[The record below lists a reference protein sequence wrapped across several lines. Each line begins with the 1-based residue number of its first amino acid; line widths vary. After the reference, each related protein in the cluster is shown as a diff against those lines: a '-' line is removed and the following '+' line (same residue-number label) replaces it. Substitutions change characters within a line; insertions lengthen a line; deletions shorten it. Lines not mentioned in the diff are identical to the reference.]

1 MNFLATT
8 ESLMEAVVDDEM
20 FQRLADIKLGLQV
33 IASTRGNL
41 IDTVSN
47 LLFWSRQ
54 VNKLLPLNLVY
65 IFYQ

>member
-47 LLFWSRQ
+47 LVFLSRQ